1 MKPKMKKKKTI
12 LVVDDSF
19 YMRTIIKNMLS
30 DAGYDVV
37 GEAGTAEEAL
47 KQTEKLQPELIT
59 LDLILPDNNGTDLL
73 QKIKSEHPE
82 IKVVVVSAV
91 GQELIL
97 NKAKDLGAAN
107 YITKP
112 FDEQEVLR
120 TIKEVL
126 K

>member
-1 MKPKMKKKKTI
+1 MKQKMKKKRI

-30 DAGYDVV
+30 DAGYDIV
-37 GEAGTAEEAL
+37 GEAGTADEAIE
-47 KQTEKLQPELIT
+47 QTSKLNPDLIT

-73 QKIKSEHPE
+73 QRLKSDYPN
-82 IKVVVVSAV
+82 ITIVVVSAV

-112 FDEQEVLR
+112 FEEQEVLN
-120 TIKEVL
+120 TIKAVL
-126 K
+126 N

>member
-1 MKPKMKKKKTI
+1 MKKKKRI

-19 YMRTIIKNMLS
+19 YMRTIIKNMLT
-30 DAGYDVV
+30 DAGYDVI
-37 GEAGTAEEAL
+37 GEAGTAEEAIA
-47 KQTEKLQPELIT
+47 QTGKLQPELIT

-73 QKIKSEHPE
+73 QKIKGDYPDV
-82 IKVVVVSAV
+82 KVVVVSAV

-112 FDEQEVLR
+112 FDEQEVLK
-120 TIKEVL
+120 TIKDVL

>member
-1 MKPKMKKKKTI
+1 MKRKMKKKRI

-19 YMRTIIKNMLS
+19 YMRTIIKNMLI

-37 GEAGTAEEAL
+37 GEAGTAEEAISETAKL
-47 KQTEKLQPELIT
+47 KPELIT
-59 LDLILPDNNGTDLL
+59 LDLILPDNNGTELL
-73 QKIKSEHPE
+73 QRIKNDHPH

-97 NKAKDLGAAN
+97 DKAKDLGAED

-112 FDEQEVLR
+112 FEEQEVLR
-120 TIKEVL
+120 TIKDVL